1 MGGGLRFKSTNGLE
15 DKIADCKQLLVMN
28 GQSRLVVTVSVV
40 GLKAYTSR
48 NPLDCSITGDT
59 DQAQDQIFIHPGHT
73 FNLAANYRLKRR

>member
-1 MGGGLRFKSTNGLE
+1 
-15 DKIADCKQLLVMN
+15 MN

-48 NPLDCSITGDT
+48 NPFDCSVTGDA